1 MAGRIWTQMSDPAL
15 NELIF
20 LEEAEA
26 KGSLVPPSATS
37 TSTVPYRLSYHRPSV
52 FKFPFITPLKQLK
65 MTLFYRFLVA
75 LLTFFLKRFWPKF
88 EPPNQLNPGE
98 ACIIHRSD

>member
-26 KGSLVPPSATS
+26 KGTDWRSPTGAFGGPWYLPLLPVPARSPTS
-37 TSTVPYRLSYHRPSV
+37 
-52 FKFPFITPLKQLK
+52 
-65 MTLFYRFLVA
+65 
-75 LLTFFLKRFWPKF
+75 
-88 EPPNQLNPGE
+88 
-98 ACIIHRSD
+98 